1 MVNFTREARS
11 MGREDDGER
20 TSGSNKMLR
29 VHGGYKKSYDFFPL
43 LSDVFPRVSM

>member
-20 TSGSNKMLR
+20 TSGSNKMLQSTWR
-29 VHGGYKKSYDFFPL
+29 GYKKSYMIFSPFTE
-43 LSDVFPRVSM
+43 